1 MPFSY
6 IKNGDKMKIYNNVCE
21 LIGNTPVVRLKKLEK
36 ENLDKN
42 EIYAKLEK
50 FNPGGSSKDR
60 VAFQIIKEGIENK
73 VIGENTTII
82 EATSGNTGI
91 GLALVCAY
99 YNLPLIITMSESV
112 TEERIKLLKAYGA
125 KVVLTNKNKGI
136 EGAIDVAKK
145 INEEITDSYYVNQFQ
160 NENNLL
166 AHYLN
171 TGKEI
176 KDVFGNDL
184 DYIFI
189 GMGSS
194 GTISG
199 IAKKIKEEN
208 KKIKII
214 GIEPAECPYY
224 SKREKGECHIPGI
237 GATFIPKIAKL
248 ELIDDY
254 VRVEE
259 GMAFKEMI
267 NLVRKEGLFVG
278 VSSGAVLAGAKE
290 YLENKKIIN
299 KKVLLIFPDT
309 GERYLSIIK

>member
-1 MPFSY
+1 
-6 IKNGDKMKIYNNVCE
+6 MKIFDNVCE
-21 LIGNTPVVRLKKLEK
+21 LIGNTPVIRLQKVGM
-36 ENLDKN
+36 NSKN
-42 EIYAKLEK
+42 KIYAKLEK

-73 VIGENTTII
+73 IINENTTII

-91 GLALVCAY
+91 GLAVVCAY
-99 YNLPLIITMSESV
+99 YNLPLIIVMSESV
-112 TEERIKLLKAYGA
+112 TEERIKLLKVYGA
-125 KVVLTNKNKGI
+125 KVVLTDKEKGI
-136 EGAIDVAKK
+136 EGAIETAKK
-145 INEEITDSYYVNQFQ
+145 INEKIADSYYVNQFQ

-176 KDVFGNDL
+176 LDVFGNDL
-184 DYIFI
+184 DYVFI

-214 GIEPAECPYY
+214 GIEPASCPYY
-224 SKREKGECHIPGI
+224 SKREKGECYIPGI
-237 GATFIPKIAKL
+237 GATFIPPIAQL

-254 VRVEE
+254 VTVEE
-259 GMAFKEMI
+259 KTAFESMI
-267 NLVRKEGLFVG
+267 KLAQKEGVLVG
-278 VSSGAVLAGAKE
+278 LSSGAVFAGAEE
-290 YLENKKIIN
+290 YIKNKKIID
-299 KKVLLIFPDT
+299 KKILLVFPDT

>member
-1 MPFSY
+1 
-6 IKNGDKMKIYNNVCE
+6 MKIYDNVCE
-21 LIGNTPVVRLKKLEK
+21 LIGNTPVVRLKKIEK
-36 ENLDKN
+36 EIPQKN
-42 EIYAKLEK
+42 EIYAKVEK

-60 VAFQIIKEGIENK
+60 VAFQIIKEGIK
-73 VIGENTTII
+73 SKAIGEDTTII

-99 YNLPLIITMSESV
+99 YDLPLIIVMSEAV
-112 TEERIKLLKAYGA
+112 TKERIKLLKAYGA
-125 KVVLTNKNKGI
+125 KVVLTDRNKGI
-136 EGAIDVAKK
+136 EGAIDVAKR
-145 INEEITDSYYVNQFQ
+145 INKEIVNSYYVNQFQ
-160 NENNLL
+160 NENNLF

-176 KDVFGNDL
+176 KDVFGDDL
-184 DYIFI
+184 DYIFV

-199 IAKKIKEEN
+199 VAKKIKEEN

-237 GATFIPKIAKL
+237 GTTFIPEIAKL

-259 GMAFKEMI
+259 NRAFKAMI
-267 NLVRKEGLFVG
+267 NLARKEGMFVG
-278 VSSGAVLAGAKE
+278 ISSGAVLAGAKE
-290 YLENKKIIN
+290 YIENKKIIN
-299 KKVLLIFPDT
+299 KKILLIFPDT
-309 GERYLSIIK
+309 GERYLSIIE

>member
-1 MPFSY
+1 
-6 IKNGDKMKIYNNVCE
+6 MKIYDNVCE
-21 LIGNTPVVRLKKLEK
+21 LIGNTPVVRLKKIEK
-36 ENLDKN
+36 EIPQKN
-42 EIYAKLEK
+42 EIYAKVEK

-60 VAFQIIKEGIENK
+60 VAFQIIKEGIK
-73 VIGENTTII
+73 SKAIGEDTTII

-99 YNLPLIITMSESV
+99 YDLPLIIVMSEAV
-112 TEERIKLLKAYGA
+112 TKERIKLLKAYGA
-125 KVVLTNKNKGI
+125 KVVLTDRNKGI

-145 INEEITDSYYVNQFQ
+145 INKEIANSYYVNQFQ
-160 NENNLL
+160 NENNLF

-176 KDVFGNDL
+176 KDVFGDDL
-184 DYIFI
+184 DYIFV

-199 IAKKIKEEN
+199 VAKKIKEEN

-237 GATFIPKIAKL
+237 GTTFIPEIAKL

-259 GMAFKEMI
+259 NRAFKAMI
-267 NLVRKEGLFVG
+267 NLARKEGIFVG
-278 VSSGAVLAGAKE
+278 ISSGAVLAGAKE
-290 YLENKKIIN
+290 YIENKKIIN
-299 KKVLLIFPDT
+299 KKILLIFPDT
-309 GERYLSIIK
+309 GERYLSIIE

>member
-1 MPFSY
+1 MEL
-6 IKNGDKMKIYNNVCE
+6 YNNVCE
-21 LIGNTPVVRLKKLEK
+21 LIGHTPIVRLKKIESTLEYR
-36 ENLDKN
+36 N

-60 VAFQIIKEGIENK
+60 VALQMIKEGIETK
-73 VIGENTTII
+73 IIGKDTTII

-99 YNLPLIITMSESV
+99 YDLPLIIVMSEAA
-112 TEERIKLLKAYGA
+112 TKERIKLLEAYGA
-125 KVVLTNKNKGI
+125 KVVLTDKEKGI
-136 EGAIDVAKK
+136 EGAIEEAKIISKK
-145 INEEITDSYYVNQFQ
+145 IENSYYVNQFQ

-166 AHYLN
+166 AHYLY
-171 TGKEI
+171 TGEEI
-176 KDVFGNDL
+176 LDLFGDQL

-199 IAKKIKEEN
+199 IAKKVKEKN
-208 KKIKII
+208 KKVKII

-237 GATFIPKIAKL
+237 GTTFIPKIAKL

-254 VRVEE
+254 ITVEE
-259 GMAFKEMI
+259 NDAFSSMKT
-267 NLVRKEGLFVG
+267 LAKREGVLVG
-278 VSSGAVLAGAKE
+278 VSSGAVLTGTRM
-290 YLENKKIIN
+290 YINNKKIIG
-299 KKVLLIFPDT
+299 KKILLIFPDT
-309 GERYLSIIK
+309 GERYLSII